1 MSKCDNC
8 CEDKEFHWELCQKR
22 IVIKKQKQK
31 QKKPSKLGE
40 K

>member
-22 IVIKKQKQK
+22 IVIKKKK
-31 QKKPSKLGE
+31 KKKPSKLGE